1 MTVTL
6 GGAVPGV
13 VSTRTDFWPHPRGR
27 WAPPCTADLELAD
40 LTEDDQHLAE
50 RMGALRRLLRQF
62 EKPTGRFGR
71 FAMWT
76 MNMHHSKGTDWGLQ
90 QISIERD
97 ATILDVGCGGGRTVH
112 KLAGIATEGKV
123 YGIDFSD
130 ESVAASRRTNQRE
143 LAGARSRTHPLT
155 ASPLHVS
162 IT

>member
-1 MTVTL
+1 MSTESTARTPLPYRFVRLWVSTIVMCSMTVTL

-71 FAMWT
+71 FALWT
-76 MNMHHSKGTDWGLQ
+76 MNIHHSKGTDWGLQ

-97 ATILDVGCGGGRTVH
+97 ATILDVGCG
-112 KLAGIATEGKV
+112 
-123 YGIDFSD
+123 
-130 ESVAASRRTNQRE
+130 
-143 LAGARSRTHPLT
+143 
-155 ASPLHVS
+155 
-162 IT
+162 